1 MSLHSAGMPLV
12 YFILENFIGSFD
24 IQVLR
29 TIVVDIEMISSSFC
43 LRFFM
48 VTKRTKKFKQLEKQ
62 VM

>member
-1 MSLHSAGMPLV
+1 MPLV